1 VGVVAQ
7 AFTPPLAMAMIVWLA
22 LVGTA
27 AAGCVAT
34 DSVAD

>member
-7 AFTPPLAMAMIVWLA
+7 AFTPPLAMAMIAWLA
-22 LVGTA
+22 LVG
-27 AAGCVAT
+27 AGMAGFVAI